1 MTDIVGP
8 ANAPNTV
15 TARPAETRIFGAADT
30 WFQDCSSGTANDGT
44 RVMAAWLNAVIAS
57 LRQTIRANGSL
68 IAGGPVVSEDNSDA
82 MFANAIQYLI
92 QRGQPTYGD
101 DTGTANNVVVTLN
114 PAPKEYKKGMTV
126 VATIATNNNGASVL
140 NVNGLGA
147 KAVTRS
153 DGSSLQW
160 GDLLAGAMQAFVYD
174 GTKFQLAWLQR
185 VPGQPIYLQA
195 ARDYFV
201 SNSGSDGNDGTT
213 LQAAW
218 ATLQY
223 AATYLT
229 RFNLNGFNLNVHV
242 ADGTYA
248 GVSLPAM
255 AGSGSVNWIGNHGAP
270 GNCVI
275 AGNGVSAIAA
285 QNCGRAH
292 AFDGFRLSTSG
303 TYTSDPMCGAN
314 VAGAGTAVLLTNID
328 WGVCSGYHLAITQ
341 NGVVTYAGNM
351 IASGPSQGA
360 NPQATQGWHCYCG
373 DGGILQVPSLSNVTL
388 TIPSPITMGNGGG
401 WMEVFY
407 NGFSQIVYGSI
418 TGAGNVTG
426 QKFRV
431 QNAICSV
438 AGNGDNHY
446 PGNIA
451 GVRAPSTNG
460 YAVYE

>member
-15 TARPAETRIFGAADT
+15 TARPAETRVFGAADT

-114 PAPKEYKKGMTV
+114 PAPKEYKKGMMV
-126 VATIATNNNGASVL
+126 VATIAANNNGASVL

-147 KAVTRS
+147 KAVMRS
-153 DGSSLQW
+153 DGTPLQW

-174 GTKFQLAWLQR
+174 GSKFQLAWLQR

-195 ARDYFV
+195 SRDYFV

-223 AATYLT
+223 AASFLT
-229 RFNLNGFNLNVHV
+229 RFNLNGYSINVHV

-248 GVSLPAM
+248 AVRLPNM
-255 AGSGSVNWIGNHGAP
+255 AGSGFVRWIGNHATP
-270 GNCVI
+270 SNCTI
-275 AGNGVSAIAA
+275 AGNGVTAISA
-285 QNCGRAH
+285 QNCGGAH
-292 AFDGFRLSTSG
+292 SFDGFRLTATG
-303 TYTSDPMCGAN
+303 AYTTDPMCGVN
-314 VAGAGTAVLLTNID
+314 CSGNGTNLTLTNID
-328 WGVCSGYHLAITQ
+328 WNVCSGSHLGVTQ
-341 NGVVTYAGNM
+341 AGIVTYAGNM
-351 IASGPSQGA
+351 IVSGAPQGS
-360 NPQATQGWHCYCG
+360 NPGMTVGCHVFCG
-373 DGGILQVPSLSNVTL
+373 DGGIIQIPSLTSVTL
-388 TIPSPITMGNGGG
+388 TITVPITLGNGGA
-401 WMEVFY
+401 WVECFY
-407 NGFSQIVYGSI
+407 LGFCQIVYAAI

-426 QKFRV
+426 KKFFV
-431 QNAICSV
+431 TGNAIISV
-438 AGNGDNHY
+438 AGAGDGHY
-446 PGNIA
+446 PGTIA
-451 GVRAPSTNG
+451 GTRQSG
-460 YAVYE
+460 GIYE